1 MISDPSGLSKNTI
14 ILNYLRLFQE
24 QYSWLYDAV
33 VEQLNTAVYG
43 NV

>member
-1 MISDPSGLSKNTI
+1 MISDQLVCQKKPI

>member
-1 MISDPSGLSKNTI
+1 MISDQLVCQKNTI